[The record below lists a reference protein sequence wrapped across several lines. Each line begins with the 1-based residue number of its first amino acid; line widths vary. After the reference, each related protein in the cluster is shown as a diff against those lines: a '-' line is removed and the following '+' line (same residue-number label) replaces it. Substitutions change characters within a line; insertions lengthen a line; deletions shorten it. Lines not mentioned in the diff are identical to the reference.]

1 MRDNHPPFLVRFSGR
16 FATTA
21 ERPHESER
29 KNIMEVSL
37 TPTGEHVNQ
46 AIESRLMRICHAE
59 WLAHSQGK
67 NRKRPL
73 TYSCAVQDLLSCRQ
87 RLLGGE
93 SAESIMAEITGG
105 EIQHVFLKS

>member
-1 MRDNHPPFLVRFSGR
+1 
-16 FATTA
+16 
-21 ERPHESER
+21 
-29 KNIMEVSL
+29 MEVSL